1 MPSGETAVT
10 LLIRIFDRLVDVVLV
25 IALATISVTL
35 VGQVMLRYVFNAA
48 LPWPE
53 ELSQFLLVLISFLG
67 MYRAIGKDQH
77 IRIDWLPKTR
87 HPLLVAL
94 RIAGLAAVCVFLGY
108 VGYGGWQLAMTAW
121 GQPSTAL
128 RVPMAIPYLI
138 VPLACGLSLIAVGAV
153 VRSMLRPRP
162 DDAVKQP

>member
-1 MPSGETAVT
+1 MT
-10 LLIRIFDRLVDVVLV
+10 LLIRIFDGIVDAVLV
-25 IALATISVTL
+25 VALATISVVL
-35 VGQVMLRYVFNAA
+35 VAQVALRYLFNAA

-87 HPLLVAL
+87 RPLLLTL
-94 RIAGLAAVCVFLGY
+94 RIAGLVAVCVFLGY

-121 GQPSTAL
+121 EQPSTAL

-138 VPLACGLSLIAVGAV
+138 VPVACGLSLIAVAAV
-153 VRSMLRPRP
+153 VRSILWPRQG
-162 DDAVKQP
+162 DGAKQP

>member
-1 MPSGETAVT
+1 MTW
-10 LLIRIFDRLVDVVLV
+10 LIRIFDRIVDAVLV
-25 IALATISVTL
+25 VALATISVAL
-35 VGQVMLRYVFNAA
+35 VAQVVLRYFFNAA

-53 ELSQFLLVLISFLG
+53 ELSQFLLVLISLLG

-87 HPLLVAL
+87 HPLLMTL
-94 RIAGLAAVCVFLGY
+94 RIAGLVFVCIFLGY

-121 GQPSTAL
+121 EQPSTAL

-138 VPLACGLSLIAVGAV
+138 VPVACGLSLIAVAAV
-153 VRSMLRPRP
+153 VRAMLRPRP